1 LSGIIALVALLAVAL
16 VGIDLALRPERHVR
30 RSADRVE
37 AGRAV
42 PLEGLSHR
50 LFPQLENA
58 RSYRLIGIGIVAV
71 AVAIFVYLAAEGRL
85 F

>member
-1 LSGIIALVALLAVAL
+1 MSGIVALVALLAMAL
-16 VGIDLALRPERHVR
+16 VGFDLALRPERHVR
-30 RSADRVE
+30 RSAGRVE

-58 RSYRLIGIGIVAV
+58 RAYRLIG
-71 AVAIFVYLAAEGRL
+71 VAIIAAAIAIFSYLAVQGRL